1 MTAQVSAGIL
11 LYRIVDDEV
20 EVLIGHPGGPF
31 WAKKHEGAWSVP
43 KGIPDQG
50 EEPSVAADREFEE
63 ETGFAVP
70 PGRRIDLGSVTQK
83 SGKQVVA
90 WAVEGNVDASEARS
104 NTVSMEWPRGS
115 GRTLVFPEIDEFRWC
130 TIAEAEKL
138 LNPAQVDFL
147 PRLIKSLDH
156 RK

>member
-1 MTAQVSAGIL
+1 MPPQVSAGIL
-11 LYRIVDDEV
+11 LYRIAADRV
-20 EVLIGHPGGPF
+20 EVLIGRPGGPF
-31 WAKKHEGAWSVP
+31 WAKKHKGAWSVP
-43 KGIPDQG
+43 KGIPDPG
-50 EEPSVAADREFEE
+50 EEHSAAADREFEE

-70 PGRRIDLGSVTQK
+70 KGRRIELGSVTQK

-90 WAVEGNVDASEARS
+90 WAVEGDVDASEARS
-104 NTVSMEWPRGS
+104 NTVSMEWPHGS

-130 TIAEAEKL
+130 TITEAEQL